1 MSFVRPPESKRA
13 VNAAGSRIS
22 DEVETQDDV
31 RLVDQWRSS
40 HAYVLNTFQI
50 FFKRRIEAS
59 SLSVEFAQ
67 RLKRR
72 NTIIDKLR
80 RRKPDGTKLMGDV
93 TTMQDFAGCRLIFE
107 SISDLDDFRIFLHSS
122 PQMKNVKH
130 FLKHKENPEKFNY
143 IAYPK
148 WTGYRGVHEVFV
160 HQPRP
165 HRKGQ
170 DTAAPWRNLLVEI
183 QYRTRIQHAWA
194 TALEISDF
202 VDGERTKFSLEPDQS
217 NERSR
222 FFALVS
228 ELLARFHENE
238 TRAVLEKDID
248 SIRQEIKEIE
258 ERIGVLK
265 RLKAMRAVTDFPA
278 LGRHNVLNLRRVSD
292 DKVELEVRVFK
303 KRGDAIEKS
312 KEYESSSNSVN
323 AVYVSSDDPKELRR
337 AYLNY
342 FNDPVDFVQLVEQAL
357 G

>member
-1 MSFVRPPESKRA
+1 MSFVSPPESKRA
-13 VNAAGSRIS
+13 VNTAGSKIA
-22 DEVETQDDV
+22 EQIETQDDV

-50 FFKRRIEAS
+50 FFKRRIGAS
-59 SLSVEFAQ
+59 NLPVEFAQ

-80 RRKPDGTKLMGDV
+80 RRKPDGSKLMGDV
-93 TTMQDFAGCRLIFE
+93 TSMQDFAGCRLIFE
-107 SISDLDDFRIFLHSS
+107 SIADLDKFRIFLHSS

-130 FLKHKENPEKFNY
+130 FLKHKKSPDKFNY
-143 IAYPK
+143 ISHPK
-148 WTGYRGVHEVFV
+148 WTGYRGIHEVFV

-170 DTAAPWRNLLVEI
+170 DTAAPWRGLLVEV

-202 VDGERTKFSLEPDQS
+202 VDGERTKFALEPHQV

-228 ELLARFHENE
+228 ELLARFHEDVTN
-238 TRAVLEKDID
+238 AVLDKDID
-248 SIRQEIKEIE
+248 SIRQEIREIE
-258 ERIGVLK
+258 GRIGVLA
-265 RLKAMRAVTDFPA
+265 RLRAMRAVTDAPE
-278 LGRHNVLNLRRVSD
+278 LGRHNVLNLRRMPNGE
-292 DKVELEVRVFK
+292 VELDVRVFK
-303 KRGDAIEKS
+303 NHSDAIEKS
-312 KEYESSSNSVN
+312 KEYERSPDSVN
-323 AVYVSSDDPKELRR
+323 AVYVSSSEPKELRR

-357 G
+357 N